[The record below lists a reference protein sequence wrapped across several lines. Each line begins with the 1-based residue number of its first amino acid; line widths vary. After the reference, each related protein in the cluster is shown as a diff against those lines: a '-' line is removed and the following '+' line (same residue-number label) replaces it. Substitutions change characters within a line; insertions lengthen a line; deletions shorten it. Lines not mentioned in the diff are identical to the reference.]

1 VVGEE
6 ELIGL
11 TRGVAIA
18 GIMSCE
24 FEKHIWK
31 KTLEI
36 VKKRVIFDLQY
47 IQLNIIM
54 RDFIEY

>member
-1 VVGEE
+1 MVGEE

-36 VKKRVIFDLQY
+36 VKKRVIFDLQ
-47 IQLNIIM
+47 
-54 RDFIEY
+54 

>member
-1 VVGEE
+1 MVGEE

-24 FEKHIWK
+24 FGKHIWK

-36 VKKRVIFDLQY
+36 VK
-47 IQLNIIM
+47 
-54 RDFIEY
+54 E

>member
-6 ELIGL
+6 EPIGL

-24 FEKHIWK
+24 FEKHIWMEEN
-31 KTLEI
+31 T
-36 VKKRVIFDLQY
+36 
-47 IQLNIIM
+47 
-54 RDFIEY
+54 